1 MNFTIVGENISVNVP
16 TKAALLARVAKRL
29 AQKQGF
35 ALATINLD
43 HLVKL
48 RTSQTFRAAYVA
60 QDFVVADGHPIVWMS
75 RLAGRP
81 VELMPG
87 SDIIVPLAK
96 LAARQGVSVA
106 LVGSRSETLEA
117 AKSYLEREIRDLKV
131 VLTLAPPMGFDA
143 SSEDANKLLAKV
155 AASGAGL
162 CFVAMG
168 APKQEVL
175 AAAGR
180 RVAPNVGFASIGA
193 GLDFFAGAQSR
204 APNWVRAYA
213 LEWLWRALSDP
224 RRLGLRYLKCLGVLP
239 GQLLR
244 AALQR
249 LRDVAHHRQVP
260 H

>member
-1 MNFTIVGENISVNVP
+1 MSFMILGEDISVNVP

-48 RTSQTFRAAYVA
+48 RTSQAFREAYSA
-60 QDFVVADGHPIVWMS
+60 QDFVVADGNPIVWMS
-75 RLAGRP
+75 RIAGRP

-87 SDIIVPLAK
+87 SDMIMPLAQV
-96 LAARQGVSVA
+96 AARQGVSVA
-106 LVGSRSETLEA
+106 LVGSRDKTLEA
-117 AKSYLEREIRDLKV
+117 AKSYLEREIRGLKV
-131 VLTLAPPMGFDA
+131 VLTIAPPMGFNPNSGEADL
-143 SSEDANKLLAKV
+143 LLAQV

-168 APKQEVL
+168 APKQEIL
-175 AAAGR
+175 SAAGR

-193 GLDFFAGAQSR
+193 GLDFFAGTQSR
-204 APNWVRAYA
+204 APEWVQSYA
-213 LEWLWRALSDP
+213 LEWLWRALGDP
-224 RRLGLRYLKCLGVLP
+224 KRLGLRYLRCLAILP
-239 GQLLR
+239 RQMAL

-249 LRDVAHHRQVP
+249 LRDSPHHRHVP
-260 H
+260 Y